1 MRSAVRRLAKV
12 LPSVVLGAAL
22 ALTAVVPAAKAA
34 PADGA
39 PSWPEGQKTT
49 VVDPSTIT
57 TWKGVAHEDTEN
69 IGRIWT
75 DKTVSNDDVRLPG
88 GIQPVIEKGQSDF
101 LVGLSALSSTSNTT
115 TTSSRPLDI
124 VLVLDVSGSMDDG
137 LGGGVVYSPT
147 YAVSESFLAPAYYA
161 KTEDG
166 QYQKI
171 DRIGAGIAGISFGHW
186 ELNGKEVFPKRSEGD
201 SADGRIQFYQRTYE
215 TMSKIEGLK
224 GAANQFITAT
234 AEKNGEI
241 TDKARQHRI
250 SIVKFAGEMRNTI
263 GNNISRGR
271 NYTQVVS
278 DLKAYTPSTVS
289 EATDTID
296 SLRTGG
302 ATSADYGLLQAQDV
316 LNGRKAGNRVDELV
330 GAREGAQKV
339 VIFFTDGQPTYNNG
353 FQDTVANNAIKTAQA
368 MKAGGARVYS
378 VGVFADANPGDTRG
392 TFNAYM
398 HGVSSNYPNAEAYSD
413 LGSRA
418 ENSNYYKAA
427 TDADE
432 LNGIFQEISDEI
444 NKGTGLPTHTTEGM
458 ANKSGYITFTD
469 ELGAYM
475 RVDGFRSLIFADK
488 VFDPQS
494 KTSNGLIDTYTYEG
508 TGGNA
513 LYPNGNVKDI
523 VVQVQRSEELAKGD
537 IVTVKIPASLIPLRN
552 FKVTTTEAGSTMEI
566 GEAYPLRIFYGV
578 SIKPEVHAAVM
589 SGAADQAL
597 RDYIAGNTA
606 DGKTNFYSNFYDGR
620 VIVEDGKRL
629 GNTTASFEPS
639 DANSFYYFTE
649 DTPLYTDRECKIPLT
664 KEPTAGEEYYYK
676 RSYYKKGS
684 AGQAEKAESI
694 IKFRGVNFNRPEPYW
709 SQAADGSY
717 FIKKGAPRL
726 TRVDSL
732 TLTKESNVTG
742 TATEV
747 INPRWDNVDNP
758 HMVNV
763 SLGNNG

>member
-1 MRSAVRRLAKV
+1 M
-12 LPSVVLGAAL
+12 
-22 ALTAVVPAAKAA
+22 
-34 PADGA
+34 
-39 PSWPEGQKTT
+39 EQKTT

-57 TWKGVAHEDTEN
+57 TWEGVAKDDTAN

-75 DKTVSNDDVRLPG
+75 DKTVSKTYVELPSG
-88 GIQPVIEKGQSDF
+88 NEPAVKIGNSDF

-137 LGGGVVYSPT
+137 LGGGFVYSPT
-147 YAVSESFLAPAYYA
+147 YAVSESLFAPTYYA

-166 QYQKI
+166 KYQKI
-171 DRIGAGIAGISFGHW
+171 DRVGDSFTGLFFDHW
-186 ELNGKEVFPKRSEGD
+186 ELNGKEVLPKRSEGD
-201 SADGRIQFYQRTYE
+201 TADGRIQFYERVYDSV
-215 TMSKIEGLK
+215 SKIDGLK

-392 TFNAYM
+392 AFNAYM

-664 KEPTAGEEYYYK
+664 KEPTAGQAYYYK

-684 AGQAEKAESI
+684 AWPGRE
-694 IKFRGVNFNRPEPYW
+694 G
-709 SQAADGSY
+709 
-717 FIKKGAPRL
+717 
-726 TRVDSL
+726 
-732 TLTKESNVTG
+732 
-742 TATEV
+742 
-747 INPRWDNVDNP
+747 
-758 HMVNV
+758 
-763 SLGNNG
+763 